1 MGMIDNRAIAT
12 HVRGDSRFLWVVPDS
27 WSLEEAAT
35 IPVVYSTVMYALLLV
50 KLSH

>member
-12 HVRGDSRFLWVVPDS
+12 HVRGDSQLLWAVPDS
-27 WSLEEAAT
+27 WSLEEAST
-35 IPVVYSTVMYALLLV
+35 IPVVYSTVMYALHLV